1 MKNKLPKWLMAVLG
15 FAGFASCEGIGVAM
29 YGCPTVELSVAARVQ
44 DEAGAPLGDIK
55 VSLVNNRPEL
65 ERPDTVAIGLTDASG
80 YCYLRHSETSFGEP
94 VTLTIGFDDID
105 GEARGGK
112 HESTHIVHTFKD
124 FQGGDG
130 EWYFGLSS
138 AFPEVT
144 MKKVKE

>member
-1 MKNKLPKWLMAVLG
+1 MKNKLPKWLMAALG
-15 FAGFASCEGIGVAM
+15 FASFASCEGFGVAM
-29 YGCPTVELSVAARVQ
+29 YGCPTVDLSVAARVQ

-55 VSLVNNRPEL
+55 VSLVNNRPEF

-80 YCYLRHSETSFGEP
+80 YCYLRHSETGFGEP

-130 EWYFGLSS
+130 EWYFGHSS
-138 AFPEVT
+138 FYPEVT
-144 MKKVKE
+144 MKKAEE